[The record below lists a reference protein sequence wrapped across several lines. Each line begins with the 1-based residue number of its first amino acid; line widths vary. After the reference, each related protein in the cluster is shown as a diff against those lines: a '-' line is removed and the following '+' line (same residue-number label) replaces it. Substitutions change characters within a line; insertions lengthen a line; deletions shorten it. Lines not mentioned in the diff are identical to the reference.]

1 MAIDERPLG
10 VRRAIERG
18 DAVELESGGQVIGRL
33 EPGSPVIAGWEKFLS
48 LR

>member
-18 DAVELESGGQVIGRL
+18 DAVELERGGQVIGRL
-33 EPGSPVIAGWEKFLS
+33 EPGSPVTAGS
-48 LR
+48 